1 MSTRAAIA
9 GTVSS
14 RSAPKRWAV
23 FAILFALMVVDYL
36 DRQVVVS
43 MFPHLKAQWNLSD
56 SELDLVSIVSIV
68 VAIGAVPLSLLAD
81 RWGRVKSIFV
91 MVLVWSAATLA
102 CAFARDYG
110 SLAAAR
116 GMVGLGEA
124 AYGTAGAALLATLFP
139 PRMRSTVLG
148 AFLAAAILGSVSGVM
163 LGGFIA
169 QRWGWQAG
177 FGAVAIPGFVLALVF
192 IATVRDYETVALP
205 REAKASTAGMTTRLV
220 VRELLRPK
228 TALVTCVGAG
238 FNLLVVS
245 TMYAWLPSFFNRYYG
260 LAPDVAGVQTAIVV
274 MLGGVG
280 ALACSMIAD
289 RLSRRMPT
297 ARLMV
302 PAFAALLTTAFMC
315 VGFGILS
322 PGPAQFALILA
333 GAVVMAGSVGPTDAV
348 VIDVSHPSLRA
359 TAVSVLSLTRNLFG
373 LGGGPLLA
381 GALSDRFGLQFAMA
395 VVPVFGLIA
404 AALSSARRARTPADL
419 ERRAAHESTAPQ
431 VHRQLESRLGILRAI
446 RSGLDRQGG
455 GASDDSGDLR
465 RAGPEDHRAH
475 PPRARR
481 LMHAALRPR
490 RAPAHPPRARVGRHA
505 RTDHRSAPARERAGD
520 ALDVHGSPDPRRAT
534 RKPSSARRARPEDT
548 LQGQEMNFL
557 DGSLFPENQMTS
569 SSPRLTGPSG

>member
-1 MSTRAAIA
+1 MSTPAAIA
-9 GTVSS
+9 GPVAS

-56 SELDLVSIVSIV
+56 SELGGLVSIVSIA
-68 VAIGAVPLSLLAD
+68 VAIGAVPLSLVAD
-81 RWGRVKSIFV
+81 RWGRVKSIFI
-91 MVLVWSAATLA
+91 MVLVWSAASLA

-110 SLAAAR
+110 SLLAAR
-116 GMVGLGEA
+116 GVVGLGEA

-177 FGAVAIPGFVLALVF
+177 FGAVAIPGFILALVL
-192 IATVRDYETVALP
+192 IATVRDYDTVALP
-205 REAKASTAGMTTRLV
+205 RETKASHAAMTTRLV

-260 LAPDVAGVQTAIVV
+260 LAPDVAGVKTAIVV
-274 MLGGVG
+274 MLGGIG

-289 RLSRRMPT
+289 RLGRRMPT

-315 VGFGILS
+315 VGFGVLS
-322 PGPAQFALILA
+322 PGPAQFALIML

-373 LGGGPLLA
+373 LAGGPLLA
-381 GALSDRFGLQFAMA
+381 GALSDHFGLQFAMA

-404 AALSSARRARTPADL
+404 AALFIRAARTYPADL
-419 ERRAAHESTAPQ
+419 ARA
-431 VHRQLESRLGILRAI
+431 
-446 RSGLDRQGG
+446 G
-455 GASDDSGDLR
+455 GA
-465 RAGPEDHRAH
+465 
-475 PPRARR
+475 
-481 LMHAALRPR
+481 
-490 RAPAHPPRARVGRHA
+490 
-505 RTDHRSAPARERAGD
+505 
-520 ALDVHGSPDPRRAT
+520 
-534 RKPSSARRARPEDT
+534 
-548 LQGQEMNFL
+548 
-557 DGSLFPENQMTS
+557 
-569 SSPRLTGPSG
+569 